1 VEVDRETG
9 EMLRLTYAAD
19 AIPKTYPIHLSTTAV
34 NYDFADVGGKK
45 YLLPASSEIEMRSDD
60 MWARNQTEFRE
71 YRKFSADSTINF
83 GDGK

>member
-1 VEVDRETG
+1 
-9 EMLRLTYAAD
+9 
-19 AIPKTYPIHLSTTAV
+19 
-34 NYDFADVGGKK
+34 
-45 YLLPASSEIEMRSDD
+45 MRSDD